1 MCVVVSFSLS
11 LPLPPL
17 SLSFLQISKVSSIV
31 SAIEATIAS
40 DPLKFPPNRTA
51 SFSTPS
57 RRSSQD
63 TTPGSRRLSKDTP
76 SNRSS
81 DTPTHYENGND
92 NLSSSSAL
100 SPEPVSLSPPPLEEV
115 MIILLST
122 KAPVDFL
129 QYISEQCFTLKII
142 YQHKTSCCFSY
153 DNYIYICCLVVF

>member
-11 LPLPPL
+11 LPLPSLFL
-17 SLSFLQISKVSSIV
+17 SLLQISKVSSIV

-115 MIILLST
+115 RLCI
-122 KAPVDFL
+122 
-129 QYISEQCFTLKII
+129 
-142 YQHKTSCCFSY
+142 
-153 DNYIYICCLVVF
+153 